1 MRAAECDALLIRAQ
15 DGEPAAWT
23 ALALLMHRELE
34 IIAALY
40 AVDQAM
46 VAAVCADCWPI
57 AQQWLTEQRYPQRA
71 KVGFMLGTPNESITV
86 LQRLRDEALVAL
98 RQRLQEFDRA
108 AIASRDAV
116 CHLLAQSGLESLPR
130 TGAEVPYVLPLINE
144 RLKRSSPS
152 IQGLMIKRQRER
164 MTVMQIAEIAGR
176 PAGQVAHAL
185 CQARNTTDWHPGG
198 ALPIAAN
205 DGDFP
210 LMIEEFIDVTLSA
223 ELHAGLAQILLG
235 DLESTAAFVRQ
246 IRLDLVLTACLHP
259 DPADATHLLKERAPT
274 PGQGSVRRS
283 TVAERPAPQPF
294 QQDARPVATTSRSS
308 KPKKSANAPGMGLWL
323 ALAGGAVVV
332 VVIALVM
339 LAPGKTPARP
349 ATTRDDPPAAPLTPS
364 GKPAEPTTTGT
375 KPAEPTTTTAN
386 DASIRVEAGQPTVRR
401 DGTRQRLQ
409 PGGTLRGDDA
419 FDSDASAGPVVL
431 GLSGGRKLTMG
442 VNSAIAGV
450 QFGPGASDVVTLSRG
465 YVRSEGP
472 SGSRNVVVRAGG
484 SSFVG
489 EGATFSLTTLGS
501 GQRVEVSRGSVQ
513 MQRGN
518 SLIGTVLAGQ
528 VGALNDNGEVQVMSS
543 GTFVLGINLGGP
555 SVTLDDRR
563 LKAQRHGEADGL
575 TISGGSVVSAALPG
589 EVSASLRPLL
599 ESGVTGNVRL
609 SQTLPDGSYD
619 VICWVSGRPGS
630 TLGSLTVDGQGAAD
644 AAAAAGDS
652 AALGANGWRR
662 LWPRRCVV
670 SGGRLTLNF
679 SGTPDQ
685 RLAGVMIQTGGTDV
699 SGKPTVKLPPTV
711 FLDHPVD
718 GLSVPAPATL
728 TCKAYPYVPDG
739 AISSIE
745 FLVNGSKVGESKE
758 PPYVFSWTGQTPGAH
773 QLSARVVASNGLNAT
788 SAAVGLTIAP
798 TGKIPEP
805 PVQPVLPGEV
815 FQVDDLERDAAGW
828 EYVGGWEFPGAKGAA
843 ARDAGAARGRHAYRL
858 DYDFTG
864 GGAYVGVWKQL
875 DTLQVPNVSEV
886 RFWVKIHGTLSG
898 VGIRLADG
906 SDQVHQSYVP
916 LQATSDWQEVV
927 VKIATA
933 TGGEHWAGANDGKWH
948 PSIKGLG
955 VNVGKGNG
963 ATVGTVWF
971 DDVSV
976 LVATP

>member
-1 MRAAECDALLIRAQ
+1 MRAAECDALLTRAQ

-34 IIAALY
+34 IIASLY

-57 AQQWLTEQRYPQRA
+57 AQQWLTDQRYPQRA

-108 AIASRDAV
+108 AIASQDAV
-116 CHLLAQSGLESLPR
+116 CHLLAQSGLEALPR
-130 TGAEVPYVLPLINE
+130 TGAGVPHVLPLINE

-164 MTVMQIAEIAGR
+164 MTVMQMADIAGR

-198 ALPIAAN
+198 ALPITAS

-210 LMIEEFIDVTLSA
+210 LMIEEFIDVTLTA
-223 ELHAGLAQILLG
+223 ERHAGLAQILLG

-259 DPADATHLLKERAPT
+259 DLADASHLLKERAPT
-274 PGQGSVRRS
+274 PGQGNARRS
-283 TVAERPAPQPF
+283 AVTERPAPQPF
-294 QQDARPVATTSRSS
+294 NQDARPVATTSRSS
-308 KPKKSANAPGMGLWL
+308 KPKKSEQAAGARLWL

-332 VVIALVM
+332 VVVALVM
-339 LAPGKTPARP
+339 LQPAKTPVRP
-349 ATTRDDPPAAPLTPS
+349 ATTRDEPPTAPLTPTV
-364 GKPAEPTTTGT
+364 KPAD
-375 KPAEPTTTTAN
+375 PATTTTAAL
-386 DASIRVEAGQPTVRR
+386 DTSIRVEAGQPTVRR

-409 PGGTLRGDDA
+409 PGGMLRGDDT

-450 QFGPGASDVVTLSRG
+450 QFGPGAIDVVTLNRG
-465 YVRSEGP
+465 YVRSEAP
-472 SGSRNVVVRAGG
+472 SGARSVVVRAGG
-484 SSFVG
+484 SSFVS
-489 EGATFSLTTLGS
+489 EGATFALTALGS

-513 MQRGN
+513 MQRGS

-528 VGALNDNGEVQVMSS
+528 VAALNDNGEVQVMSS
-543 GTFVLGINLGGP
+543 GTFVLGIDLGGP
-555 SVTLDDRR
+555 GVTVDDHRF
-563 LKAQRHGEADGL
+563 KAQRHGEADGL
-575 TISGGSVVSAALPG
+575 SISGGTVVNAALPT
-589 EVSASLRPLL
+589 EVSVTLRPLL
-599 ESGVTGNVRL
+599 ETGVAGNVRL
-609 SQTLPDGSYD
+609 SQTLPDGTYD

-630 TLGSLTVDGQGAAD
+630 TVGTLTVDGQAATD
-644 AAAAAGDS
+644 ASAVAGDS
-652 AALGANGWRR
+652 AVLGASGWRR

-670 SGGRLTLNF
+670 SGGRLTLNL
-679 SGTPDQ
+679 SGTADQ

-711 FLDHPVD
+711 FLDHPID

-739 AISSIE
+739 TVSHIE
-745 FLVNGSKVGESKE
+745 FLVNGAKVGETKE

-773 QLSARVVASNGLNAT
+773 QLSARVVASNGLSAT
-788 SAAVGLTIAP
+788 TAAVGLTIAP
-798 TGKIPEP
+798 AEKIAEP
-805 PVQPVLPGEV
+805 PGQPVLPGELLL
-815 FQVDDLERDAAGW
+815 VDDLERDATAW

-864 GGAYVGVWKQL
+864 GGTYVGVWKRL
-875 DTLQVPNVSEV
+875 DTLKVPNISEV
-886 RFWVKIHGTLSG
+886 RFWVKVHGTLSG
-898 VGIRLADG
+898 FGIRLADG

-927 VKIATA
+927 IKIATA
-933 TGGEHWAGANDGKWH
+933 TGGEHWAGANDGKWY
-948 PSIKGLG
+948 PSIKGVG

-963 ATVGTVWF
+963 ATTGIVWF
-971 DDVSV
+971 DDLRV